1 MTLELTPEAMRG
13 FGYRVVDMIVD
24 HMAALDGKR
33 VTGGGDRQTL
43 DGLLGGPPPEDG
55 ADPATVLDAFERDVA
70 PNMMYTNHPRFF
82 AFVPGPSN
90 FVGAM
95 ADALAAGFNIIAC
108 DWLEAPAAATIE
120 RVTVD
125 WLRQFCGLPEGA
137 GGLFTSGGSMA
148 NLTAMAAARHVML
161 DNRIEGAV
169 VYCSAQAH
177 GSNRKALRV
186 LGFADDQIRPVAVD
200 DGLRLDVDALA
211 TAIAADR
218 AASLRPFSVIASA
231 GTTNTGAVDPLDAIA
246 DLCAREGLW
255 LHVDGAYGA
264 PANLTARGRRVL
276 TGLGRAHSIAIDP
289 HKWLF
294 QPFEIGCVIVREA
307 HWLPRTFTLAQEY
320 MQDTE
325 GDEINY
331 GDHGFQLTRSF
342 RALKLWMTIKVHG
355 MAAIRAAI
363 DHCIDTAEAAE
374 ALLRATDAFDIVTPA
389 QLGVVTFS
397 YRADDPDTVN
407 KAIVEALIADGHAM
421 LTSTRL
427 DGRTVLRLCTINPR
441 TTTGDIES
449 TVALLARLGEQAA
462 KAIEPLDSTGHIP

>member
-1 MTLELTPEAMRG
+1 MTLELTPEAMRA
-13 FGYRVVDMIVD
+13 FGYRVVDLIVD

-43 DGLLGGPPPEDG
+43 DDRLGGPPPEHG
-55 ADPATVLDAFERDVA
+55 ADPGAVLDTFERDVA
-70 PNMMYTNHPRFF
+70 PNVMYTNHPRFF

-95 ADALAAGFNIIAC
+95 ADALSAGFNIIAC

-137 GGLFTSGGSMA
+137 GGLFTSGGSVA

-161 DNRIEGAV
+161 DDRIEGAV

-186 LGFADDQIRPVAVD
+186 LGFGDDQVRGVEVD

-211 TAIAADR
+211 AAIAADR
-218 AASLRPFSVIASA
+218 AAGLRPFSVIATA

-246 DLCAREGLW
+246 ELCAREGLW

-264 PANLTARGRRVL
+264 PAVL
-276 TGLGRAHSIAIDP
+276 TERGGRALAGLGRAHSIAIDP

-307 HWLPRTFTLAQEY
+307 HWLPRTFGLAQEY
-320 MQDTE
+320 MQDTV
-325 GDEINY
+325 GGEINY
-331 GDHGFQLTRSF
+331 GDHGIQLTRSF

-363 DHCIDTAEAAE
+363 DRGIDVAEEAE
-374 ALLRATDAFDIVTPA
+374 GLLRASGAFDIVTPA
-389 QLGVVTFS
+389 QLGIVTFS
-397 YRADDPDTVN
+397 YRLDGSGADPDAVN

-421 LTSTRL
+421 LSSTQL
-427 DGRTVLRLCTINPR
+427 GGRTVLRLCTINPR
-441 TTTGDIES
+441 TTTRDLES
-449 TVALLARLGEQAA
+449 TIALLARLGGRAVAA
-462 KAIEPLDSTGHIP
+462 DG